1 MNKGKKLEEKVE
13 PIVVESPIKSGM
25 NDITRGIIIGVLV
38 TALIAGLII
47 LLVLGQNESKK
58 SGSSNKN
65 LVEPSEYSDAMKEFY
80 DYFESEEKTLIVWAS
95 SQCSYC
101 VAQKPIVE
109 AIAEQYDINYLYM
122 DYLTLGSNDE
132 IDQVIA
138 ELELAK
144 GSTPTSVVVQD
155 GKVIATWVGYVNGEV
170 YVKNLV
176 DAGVLK
182 EGTKYTLEKNI
193 ESVDYSKFKK
203 LLNGSKVSAIVVDT
217 PTCAV
222 CYDERVALNKLAE
235 EHKISVYRLSADVL
249 SEDEME
255 KFIDSLGKWGYD
267 AEEYKKDKSVQVP
280 LLLFVKNGK
289 IVRYE
294 IGYSTE
300 TNLEGLFEKV
310 GLID

>member
-1 MNKGKKLEEKVE
+1 MAKGKKVEEKIE
-13 PIVVESPIKSGM
+13 PVVVESPLKSSM
-25 NDITRGIIIGVLV
+25 SDTTRGIIIGVLV
-38 TALIAGLII
+38 TALIAGLVI
-47 LLVLGQNESKK
+47 LLVLGQNDSKN
-58 SGSSNKN
+58 GDDPNKN
-65 LVEPSEYSDAMKEFY
+65 LVEPSAYSDAMKEFY
-80 DYFESEEKTLIVWAS
+80 KYFESKEKTVIVWAS
-95 SQCSYC
+95 SQCGYC

-132 IDQVIA
+132 IDQVMA
-138 ELELAK
+138 ELELTK

-155 GKVIATWVGYVNGEV
+155 GKVIDTWIGYVDGET

-176 DAGVLK
+176 NAGVLE
-182 EGTKYTLEKNI
+182 EGSKYTLEKNI
-193 ESVDYSKFKK
+193 EALDYSKFKK
-203 LLNGSKVSAIVVDT
+203 ILNGSKVSAIVVDM

-222 CYDERVALNKLAE
+222 CYEERVELNKIAE
-235 EHKISVYRLSADVL
+235 KHNVPVYRLSADAL
-249 SEDEME
+249 SDDEME
-255 KFIDSLGKWGYD
+255 KFIDNLGKWGYD

-280 LLLFVKNGK
+280 LLLFVKKGK

-294 IGYSTE
+294 IGYSEE